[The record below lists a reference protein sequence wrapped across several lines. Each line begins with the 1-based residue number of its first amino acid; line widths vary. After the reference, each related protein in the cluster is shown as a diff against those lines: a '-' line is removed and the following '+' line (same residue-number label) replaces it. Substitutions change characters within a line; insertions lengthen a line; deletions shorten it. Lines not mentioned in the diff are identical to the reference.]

1 MVPFTLRSRVPRHLS
16 INFRASTWNQSE
28 CLNFLNLEDLVKQ
41 MDYIVIHPVNV
52 TWYHIVLPL
61 VHVKTLS
68 HSACDIFIRAFQ
80 SDAILFLCLSNAE
93 GLCYFGFAILPVI
106 CAAFPGL
113 DCNLFDFSRQNMTS
127 VAALAGIP
135 ASTGTKV
142 VYLAH
147 WTACV
152 VFKVSRTDCQNG
164 NAILWLLLNAL
175 CSIAFISLSL

>member
-1 MVPFTLRSRVPRHLS
+1 MSRDTISCCHWSTL
-16 INFRASTWNQSE
+16 
-28 CLNFLNLEDLVKQ
+28 
-41 MDYIVIHPVNV
+41 
-52 TWYHIVLPL
+52 
-61 VHVKTLS
+61 KTLS

-80 SDAILFLCLSNAE
+80 SDAILFLCLSNVE
-93 GLCYFGFAILPVI
+93 GLRYFGLAILPVI
-106 CAAFPGL
+106 CAAFAGL

-152 VFKVSRTDCQNG
+152 VFNSLGRTGKTATRFCDFC
-164 NAILWLLLNAL
+164 
-175 CSIAFISLSL
+175 